1 MRISTTSTLLG
12 AVVFALVLGIGV
24 HQTRSQPKQGKPS
37 ASKSDGHSK
46 PASNE
51 KPFTPEIEK
60 FVETFTPAGEGID
73 GAGDMQ
79 PRPPKSRCDTLPS
92 LMA

>member
-1 MRISTTSTLLG
+1 MRISTTSTLLV
-12 AVVFALVLGIGV
+12 AFVFALALGAGV
-24 HQTRSQPKQGKPS
+24 HQTRSQPKQEKPS
-37 ASKSDGHSK
+37 ASKSDGDSK

-73 GAGDMQ
+73 GAGSITGSV
-79 PRPPKSRCDTLPS
+79 SRRVAAALYRR
-92 LMA
+92 